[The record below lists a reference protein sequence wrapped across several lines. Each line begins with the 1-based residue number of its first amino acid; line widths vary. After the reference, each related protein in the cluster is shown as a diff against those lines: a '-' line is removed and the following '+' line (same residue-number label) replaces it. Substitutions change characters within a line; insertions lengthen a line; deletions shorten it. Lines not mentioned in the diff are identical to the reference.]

1 MQSKKVISIVCSV
14 VLSVVGTCH
23 ADVYGRNNNGNWHDT
38 NTTWTIG
45 GYSVSTLPG
54 SGDTATLM
62 SVNGA
67 TINLYESP
75 VMVSGIIIGS
85 WEAALTKTV
94 TLNVWANLSTTAAV
108 TIGANANAGN
118 GTMIIASN
126 ASVSVGGS
134 ATIGTNAYGKLTIN
148 DGGSFTNAW
157 LLTIGEKGTVE
168 INDGLLWM
176 RNNLSMIDG
185 ATINICGDSELWINN
200 DQTGLGSNLSQYI
213 ASGWITGNGVAGN
226 LKVVYDGTK
235 TIVTAIPEPGTV
247 SLLIISGLCVF
258 VKRNF
263 FS

>member
-1 MQSKKVISIVCSV
+1 MQSKKIISVVCSV
-14 VLSVVGTCH
+14 VLSVVGMCH

-38 NTTWTIG
+38 NSTWTIASA
-45 GYSVSTLPG
+45 YVNTVPG

-75 VMVSGIIIGS
+75 VIVGGIIIGA
-85 WEAALTKTV
+85 WESTLAKTV

-108 TIGANANAGN
+108 AIGANANAGN

-134 ATIGTNAYGKLTIN
+134 ATIGTNAFGTLTIN

-157 LLTIGEKGTVE
+157 QLTIGDKGSVE
-168 INDGLLWM
+168 INDGLLWI
-176 RNNLSMIDG
+176 RNNVVMTNG
-185 ATINICGDSELWINN
+185 ASVDICGASEFWINGN
-200 DQTGLGSNLSQYI
+200 HTGAGSNLSKYI
-213 ASGWITGNGVAGN
+213 ADGWITGNGVAGN
-226 LKVVYDGTK
+226 LSVVFDGTK

-247 SLLIISGLCVF
+247 GLMIIAGLCVF